1 MAEDLRELERWLA
14 QMVQNL
20 TPGER
25 MRALRRMGGALG
37 TSTGRRIA
45 AQQNPDGSA
54 FVPRKKGKPRR
65 TGQPKSGP
73 MFRRLRMAR
82 FLRKQVDQDRLFD
95 QLRRRRRTHCPPS
108 PARSSRQGQRRWHRP
123 GIYLSAPAGAG
134 DDRRRHGRDP
144 HDRARHG
151 PGEVTCARLAAA

>member
-82 FLRKQVDQDRLFD
+82 FLRKQVDQDRLSISFAGGAERIARPH
-95 QLRRRRRTHCPPS
+95 QLGLRGKVNADGTGPEYTYPRRQVLGMTDADMDAIRTI
-108 PARSSRQGQRRWHRP
+108 ALDMVRGK
-123 GIYLSAPAGAG
+123 
-134 DDRRRHGRDP
+134 
-144 HDRARHG
+144 
-151 PGEVTCARLAAA
+151 